1 MTLESETG
9 KHVVYAVF
17 ILVSLFVFYSI
28 LLQGVFL
35 LIILL
40 QNIHGI
46 FILLEYKW
54 LYKCKCVK
62 WFFSYP
68 DMFEIASK
76 IFDN

>member
-46 FILLEYKW
+46 FILLEYK
-54 LYKCKCVK
+54 
-62 WFFSYP
+62 
-68 DMFEIASK
+68 
-76 IFDN
+76 